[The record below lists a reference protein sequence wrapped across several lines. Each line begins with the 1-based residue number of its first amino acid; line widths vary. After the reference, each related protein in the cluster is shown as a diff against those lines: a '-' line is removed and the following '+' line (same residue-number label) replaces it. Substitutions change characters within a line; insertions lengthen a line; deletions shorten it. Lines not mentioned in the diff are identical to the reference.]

1 MKFAFCSMFLF
12 NVAYLS
18 STIYTWLYQHNIWY
32 INFASTLQ
40 IWHSSTI
47 VFFFVNYMYIYNS
60 ADSIQVHL
68 EPFLLLVF
76 SLFLH
81 IPFDFGCNNN
91 NLIVYYDPLDKNR
104 STQWPIMA
112 GIEQNTDS
120 NSIGWNE
127 WTMSIL

>member
-1 MKFAFCSMFLF
+1 MKFAFSSIFLF

-91 NLIVYYDPLDKNR
+91 NLIVNIMIPLIKTDPHND
-104 STQWPIMA
+104 QFVM
-112 GIEQNTDS
+112 EQNTDS

-127 WTMSIL
+127 WTISSL